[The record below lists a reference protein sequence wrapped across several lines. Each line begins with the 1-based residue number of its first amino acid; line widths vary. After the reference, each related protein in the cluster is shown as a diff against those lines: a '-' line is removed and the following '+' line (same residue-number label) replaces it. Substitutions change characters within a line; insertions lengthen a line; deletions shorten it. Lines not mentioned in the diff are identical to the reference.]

1 MGKRRCAAYLRSGL
15 VRLPRLRRMT
25 MIDTR
30 RKSPTAGRKL
40 EELQQPD
47 NELTPEQ
54 AEEAAG
60 GSVLANDS
68 LRSFQTPLSSPTPDN
83 WFSK

>member
-1 MGKRRCAAYLRSGL
+1 MDKRRCAAYLRSGL

-30 RKSPTAGRKL
+30 RKSPMAGRKL
-40 EELQQPD
+40 EELQQPED
-47 NELTPEQ
+47 ELTPEQ

-60 GSVLANDS
+60 GSVLADDAQPRF
-68 LRSFQTPLSSPTPDN
+68 LADMDRPRVQIT
-83 WFSK
+83 